1 MSRVSF
7 TSLIGAYYEN
17 SPEPCGLL
25 KEIPWY
31 VIHTC
36 CHHEA
41 RVEERLKAKGLEVFL
56 PRHLMASRR
65 RDRKKIL
72 QVPLFPGYL
81 FIQDALDSPVYYEI
95 LKFPGVVR
103 VLANGNGLQPVPM
116 ETIESIKLA
125 VAGSRPHYPYPYLTK
140 GKRVRVM
147 EGPLKGV
154 VGIIL
159 EANKEKRKVVIEV
172 EMFHRALAVEL
183 EDEAVELWQ

>member
-1 MSRVSF
+1 MPRLCSSG
-7 TSLIGAYYEN
+7 LIDAYCEN
-17 SPEPCGLL
+17 SFGSFGIPE
-25 KEIPWY
+25 EIPWY

-41 RVEERLKAKGLEVFL
+41 RLEERLRLKGLEVFL
-56 PRHLMASRR
+56 PRYLTASRR
-65 RDRKKIL
+65 RDRKKVL

-81 FIQDALDSPVYYEI
+81 FIHDALDSSVYYEL
-95 LKFPGVVR
+95 LKLLGVVR
-103 VLANGNGLQPVPM
+103 VLANSTGLLPVPG

-125 VAGSRPHYPYPYLTK
+125 VAGNRPHYPYPYLIK

-147 EGPLKGV
+147 EGPLVGV

-159 EANKEKRKVVIEV
+159 EAKKEKRKVVIEV
-172 EMFHRALAVEL
+172 EIFHRALAVEL